1 MDPTLIDTFKEV
13 RMRRFTVLG
22 LGLALALAIV
32 LPGEAQNRNLTWTA
46 GQVGGGW
53 YTQAGGF
60 VELIK
65 SKDPSFNIKV
75 VPGAGIQNMTK
86 LQQAETEIAWGLP
99 PFIVAAYQGQD
110 PYKDKHPDMRLV
122 MNGLGFVHSQWAVPA
137 DYPYK
142 SIREIFESKKA
153 ITIGTT
159 PPGGSDE
166 WVMRKIFEFYKTTYN
181 DVRSRGGKVI
191 LVSYTDLANQYRDRN
206 MDIFFSN
213 LAVPGASL
221 QEASLGRKMKILPMD
236 EDLLK
241 FLEGFGLVRGVVPK
255 GSYKDVVNNDQDIP
269 TVVMANTIVANAK
282 VPADVVHDFTRVLV
296 SNVDAVRKV
305 HPAFKDFDPKDA
317 VRLANVPLHP
327 GAERAYREA
336 GLLK

>member
-1 MDPTLIDTFKEV
+1 
-13 RMRRFTVLG
+13 MRRVSMLLLVLAVAFVG
-22 LGLALALAIV
+22 S
-32 LPGEAQNRNLTWTA
+32 LPGEAQQSKNITWTA

-53 YTQAGGF
+53 YSQAGGF

-75 VPGAGIQNMTK
+75 IPGAGIQNMTK
-86 LQQAETEIAWGLP
+86 LQQGETEIAWGLP
-99 PFIVAAYQGQD
+99 PFIMASYQGQD
-110 PYKDKHPDMRLV
+110 PYKDKHSDMRLV
-122 MNGLGFVHSQWAVPA
+122 MNGLGFVHIQWCVPA
-137 DYPYK
+137 DSEWK
-142 SIREIFESKKA
+142 SIRQIFESKKP

-166 WVMRKIFEFYKTTYN
+166 WVMRKVFEFYKTTYA

-206 MDIFFSN
+206 MDILFAN
-213 LAVPGASL
+213 LAVPGAAL
-221 QEASLGRKMKILPMD
+221 QEASLARKMKILPLD
-236 EDLLK
+236 DDCIK
-241 FLEGFGLVRGVVPK
+241 FLEGHGLSRGVIPR
-255 GSYKDVVNNDQDIP
+255 GSYKDVVNNDKDIP
-269 TVVMANTIVANAK
+269 TIAMANTIVANAK
-282 VPADVVHDFTRVLV
+282 VPADVVHDFTKVLV
-296 SNVDAVRKV
+296 SNVDGVRKV

-317 VRLANVPLHP
+317 PKLSSLPLHP